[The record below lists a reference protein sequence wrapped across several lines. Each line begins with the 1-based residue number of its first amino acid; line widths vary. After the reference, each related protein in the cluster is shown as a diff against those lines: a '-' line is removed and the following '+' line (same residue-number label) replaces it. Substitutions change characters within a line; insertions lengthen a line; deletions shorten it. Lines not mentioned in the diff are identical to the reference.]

1 MDRQKRLVSVLVM
14 VATSATLAHAQP
26 SQTPSCRETVV
37 TGRVQQGQA
46 FEAAFAQDLLFRLEP
61 ETHPNNPGGW
71 TIQITPAS
79 DLQSDYL
86 MVATPPYRFSNPRY
100 VNTGY
105 GITAE
110 AALSWAHREFA
121 FVAEAHDYDT
131 AREALSVLL
140 WSGTHTPD
148 EVVRAQAAMEELP
161 TYPGSFLIE
170 DGATTPPDA
179 QRPLGEIDWIRFR
192 VELCVPERLGE

>member
-1 MDRQKRLVSVLVM
+1 
-14 VATSATLAHAQP
+14 
-26 SQTPSCRETVV
+26 
-37 TGRVQQGQA
+37 
-46 FEAAFAQDLLFRLEP
+46 
-61 ETHPNNPGGW
+61 
-71 TIQITPAS
+71 
-79 DLQSDYL
+79 

-148 EVVRAQAAMEELP
+148 EVVRAQAAMEEFAHLSGFVLDRRWRDD
-161 TYPGSFLIE
+161 TTRR
-170 DGATTPPDA
+170 ATASGRD
-179 QRPLGEIDWIRFR
+179 
-192 VELCVPERLGE
+192 RLDQISC